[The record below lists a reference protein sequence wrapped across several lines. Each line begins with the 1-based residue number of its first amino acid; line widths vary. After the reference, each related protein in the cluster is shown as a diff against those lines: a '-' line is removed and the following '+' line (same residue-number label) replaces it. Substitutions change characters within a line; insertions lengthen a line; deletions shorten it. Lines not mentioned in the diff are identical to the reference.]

1 MLFLILVVVVIN
13 KEVEFSLVGD
23 NIYRFN
29 YGVIFKKDLI
39 LVLL

>member
-23 NIYRFN
+23 NIYCFN